1 MSDETG
7 TPFQGH
13 SARHEAIGSI
23 AEEATRLVGAL
34 VDWAKS
40 SNFSQAGEVIS
51 SLPIATGSDECAICP
66 VCQVLHIIKGQ
77 KPEVYD
83 HLQSAALSMMLA
95 AKAAFDAVNPA
106 EEKPKPGA
114 ERININFGST
124 DKNSPVEDNE

>member
-1 MSDETG
+1 MSDQSG
-7 TPFQGH
+7 SPFEGH
-13 SARHEAIGSI
+13 SARHESIGSI

-34 VDWAKS
+34 VDWAKT
-40 SNFSQAGEVIS
+40 SNFSQAGDVIS

-95 AKAAFDAVNPA
+95 AKAAFDAVSPA
-106 EEKPKPGA
+106 ADKPKGGA
-114 ERININFGST
+114 ERININFGT
-124 DKNSPVEDNE
+124 GAEENPAEDNE